1 SVMIS
6 SVLSGRISLTEP
18 TIVVLPTP
26 NPPTMTIFIASSVEA
41 GSGSRA
47 ETSSVAEGSEV
58 VVSPEVVESS
68 EVVESNE
75 HLPQDVGIRLARPR
89 AGRRVAYG
97 DAARVEQVAQQDLHH
112 ADRQVQLRR
121 DLDHR
126 DGAAGQLQ
134 DLDVLRLHAGNG
146 LALGHDQ
153 RHRVEHGLVGAGA
166 AAGDRVEP
174 VGALPVDRASLHE
187 ASPP

>member
-1 SVMIS
+1 MRPKSNATVVVDLVRTRLASSIPTLASVMIS

-97 DAARVEQVAQQDLHH
+97 DAA
-112 ADRQVQLRR
+112 
-121 DLDHR
+121 
-126 DGAAGQLQ
+126 
-134 DLDVLRLHAGNG
+134 
-146 LALGHDQ
+146 
-153 RHRVEHGLVGAGA
+153 
-166 AAGDRVEP
+166 
-174 VGALPVDRASLHE
+174 
-187 ASPP
+187 